1 MAKVKVAVLGTGSL
15 GQHHARIYSDL
26 HATGEVEFAGIF
38 DAHAETA
45 RKVAEKYKLKLFAS
59 IAEAAAASDALNVV
73 TPTTTHF
80 EIARTLLAGGRH
92 VLVEKPMTFGSGL
105 ICLRDASM

>member
-15 GQHHARIYSDL
+15 GQHHARIYAEL
-26 HATGEVEFAGIF
+26 HQAGLVELTGVF
-38 DAHAETA
+38 DVHAEAA
-45 RKVAEKYKLKLFAS
+45 RKVAEKHQTRVFTS

-80 EIARTLLAGGRH
+80 AIARQLLN
-92 VLVEKPMTFGSGL
+92 
-105 ICLRDASM
+105 